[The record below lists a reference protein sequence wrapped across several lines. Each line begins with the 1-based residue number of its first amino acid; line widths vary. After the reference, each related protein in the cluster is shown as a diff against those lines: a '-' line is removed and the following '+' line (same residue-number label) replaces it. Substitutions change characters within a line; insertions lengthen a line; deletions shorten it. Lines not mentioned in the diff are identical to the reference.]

1 MSPDDFSKEQL
12 MAVCTIYMDRCTE
25 IRGLLTAQL
34 AAMPDLK
41 TCKSVEEVATTYH
54 AAYADAIDAM
64 ITALEHIDGAAG
76 EMMEAFGPNAPEAE
90 TRQ

>member
-12 MAVCTIYMDRCTE
+12 MAVCSVYMDRCTE

-64 ITALEHIDGAAG
+64 ITALEHINEAAG
-76 EMMEAFGPNAPEAE
+76 EMMEALGIVVPTA
-90 TRQ
+90 